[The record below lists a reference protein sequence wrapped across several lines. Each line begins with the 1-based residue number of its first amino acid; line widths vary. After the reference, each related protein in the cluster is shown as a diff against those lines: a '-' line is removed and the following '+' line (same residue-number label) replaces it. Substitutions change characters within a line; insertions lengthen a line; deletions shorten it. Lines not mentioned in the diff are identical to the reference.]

1 MFLTY
6 IFSWWNI
13 SWILLDEN
21 HTYGRMKKINRRYD
35 HNQQQQHDEYDYR
48 QRRRDG
54 GNSPTKKTMSS
65 KDHGSPNSQMNYKL
79 NDMDDDD
86 DYTEGSMDYKHG
98 KHRFG
103 PSSSIYK
110 EKVTEIV
117 YPRDYREY
125 HKRMFIS
132 MVSIQNSSSLLMKN
146 DMGVNAQKDRQRS
159 NKNTDGPN
167 KSSGGNEEKNNDHT
181 DNSGDHYKHVPQF
194 SIELTKY
201 HKDSIE
207 TRAFSHFL
215 LLCADHLYKEDS
227 DSIGRT
233 LTENKKDGNNF
244 RQRDQRSQKDGEDLH
259 KQLLYCGDKL
269 MSRSS
274 VHCSLTY
281 PIEYLQIQPNNEKIV
296 DFLNLLIQKSLNK
309 CQLLWFLKK

>member
-1 MFLTY
+1 MTCAEKCFFNRFSIKFFHILLIIFFTY

-13 SWILLDEN
+13 NWILLDNKNIYNYTNKKN
-21 HTYGRMKKINRRYD
+21 HGSVDSLMHKSSNVGGSTGTKYD
-35 HNQQQQHDEYDYR
+35 EDEYYDDIESFDNR
-48 QRRRDG
+48 KQKD
-54 GNSPTKKTMSS
+54 NKKSPLYHHSS
-65 KDHGSPNSQMNYKL
+65 SS
-79 NDMDDDD
+79 
-86 DYTEGSMDYKHG
+86 S
-98 KHRFG
+98 
-103 PSSSIYK
+103 SSSIYK

-132 MVSIQNSSSLLMKN
+132 MVTIQNSSSLLTK
-146 DMGVNAQKDRQRS
+146 
-159 NKNTDGPN
+159 NKNTP
-167 KSSGGNEEKNNDHT
+167 KSTSNLNTDENNPTTRDNDKKANGGGGGGYNEE
-181 DNSGDHYKHVPQF
+181 YKHVPQF

-207 TRAFSHFL
+207 SRAFSHFL

-227 DSIGRT
+227 DSMEKT
-233 LTENKKDGNNF
+233 LNKNNEAHEGDQ
-244 RQRDQRSQKDGEDLH
+244 QRPRNEEVVLH

-274 VHCSLTY
+274 IHCSLTY

-296 DFLNLLIQKSLNK
+296 SFLNLLIQKSLNK